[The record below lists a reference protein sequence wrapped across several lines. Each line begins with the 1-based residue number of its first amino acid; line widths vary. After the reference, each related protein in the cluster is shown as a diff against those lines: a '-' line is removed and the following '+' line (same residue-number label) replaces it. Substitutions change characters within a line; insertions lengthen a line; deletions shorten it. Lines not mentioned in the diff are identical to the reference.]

1 MMTAHLRLPLRLGVN
16 IDHVATL
23 RNARGGVHPS
33 PVFAAEIAA
42 GAGADGITA
51 HLREDRR
58 HIREADLY
66 GIKASV
72 NLPLNMEMAA
82 SDEMCDIALAVMPNA
97 ACLVPE
103 NRQEITTE
111 GGLDVVG
118 QAKRLQPVID
128 ALKAAGIRLSLFVEA
143 DAHHISAAAD
153 LGADI
158 VELHTGAYSGL
169 KGQTQDA
176 EYRRLLA
183 GAELSAR
190 LNLECHAGH
199 GLDFANV
206 GRIAAIPQVVELNIG
221 HFLIGAALESG
232 LGGAIKTMRQRM
244 DEARP

>member
-1 MMTAHLRLPLRLGVN
+1 MMTAKHHLRLGVN

-33 PVFAAEIAA
+33 PVFAAELAA

-58 HIREADLY
+58 HIREADLH

-82 SDEMCDIALAVMPNA
+82 SDEMRDIALAVMPHA
-97 ACLVPE
+97 VCLVPE

-111 GGLDVVG
+111 GGLDVAG
-118 QAKRLQPVID
+118 QAQRLKPVMD
-128 ALKAAGIRLSLFVEA
+128 ALKTAGIRLSLFVEA
-143 DAHHISAAAD
+143 DAHHINAAAD

-158 VELHTGAYSGL
+158 VELHAGAYSIAE
-169 KGQTQDA
+169 GQAQDA
-176 EYRRLLA
+176 EYRRLQM
-183 GAELSAR
+183 GAELAAR

-206 GRIAAIPQVVELNIG
+206 GRVAAIPQVVELNIG
-221 HFLIGAALESG
+221 HYLMGAAIETG
-232 LGGAIKTMRQRM
+232 LAAAIKTMRQRM
-244 DEARP
+244 DEARA